1 MKTNVITI
9 EKDVP
14 IPEIRYN
21 NGKVKYK
28 FLDNM
33 EVGDSTKPGAQL
45 GVDYFVFPMYTTA
58 VESTAYEEDK

>member
-1 MKTNVITI
+1 ML
-9 EKDVP
+9 EKLREADKHLDFNEKRGSVNTKRSQ
-14 IPEIRYN
+14 E
-21 NGKVKYK
+21 KY
-28 FLDNM
+28 NM